1 MVLTEDD
8 RRLLGRAV
16 ALWGAPQQ
24 WDMVLEECSEVIT
37 SVLHFRRGRATTD
50 QVAEEVADALI
61 MLEQARE
68 MVGAARVDRI
78 VAAKLKRLL
87 VNVSKGEIAKEQR

>member
-1 MVLTEDD
+1 
-8 RRLLGRAV
+8 
-16 ALWGAPQQ
+16 
-24 WDMVLEECSEVIT
+24 
-37 SVLHFRRGRATTD
+37 
-50 QVAEEVADALI
+50 VADALI